1 MATLNEAGGT
11 RNAPTSSGTIYA
23 AVEVSRKSWTVALHT
38 PDAGRIGLHTVPAT
52 DTAALAGL
60 IDRAR
65 DALECGHGPRPRV
78 LCGYEAGYE
87 GFWLARRLARL
98 GVEPLVLD
106 PASLPASRKAR
117 RPKTD
122 RLDAAGMVRALMA
135 FDHGEPLAPG
145 TVRVPSV
152 EEEDR
157 RRLLRERRRL
167 VKQRTMLANSV
178 KGLLMLHGVFDLDP
192 RKRDFAERLDAAR
205 TGYGTP
211 LPPGLRAEVRRT
223 ATLLAVVEGQI
234 AEVEAERDRIVA
246 RAVAGA
252 ARGIVKRTQSG
263 ETPEGDGEK
272 RVRSGATPEDDGE
285 MRAVSGAAPVV
296 DGGTRAK
303 SGTAPEDDGEKRVRS
318 GTTSVGD
325 GGKRVR
331 SGAGPEGN
339 GEKRAR
345 FGAAPED
352 SGEPGT
358 MIARLIGLRGVGAN
372 DAVLLVREVF
382 CRGFRNRRELAGWA
396 GLAPAP
402 WASGEVVRSQGID
415 KAGPPWLRA
424 QMLQLAWRWLRHQPE
439 SALSQW
445 FRARAGTSGGRM
457 RRVFVVAL
465 ARKLLVALWRYATTG
480 LAPDGAALA

>member
-1 MATLNEAGGT
+1 M
-11 RNAPTSSGTIYA
+11 
-23 AVEVSRKSWTVALHT
+23 
-38 PDAGRIGLHTVPAT
+38 
-52 DTAALAGL
+52 
-60 IDRAR
+60 
-65 DALECGHGPRPRV
+65 
-78 LCGYEAGYE
+78 
-87 GFWLARRLARL
+87 
-98 GVEPLVLD
+98 LD

-122 RLDAAGMVRALMA
+122 RLDAAGMVRALIA
-135 FDHGEPLAPG
+135 FDRGEPLAPNP
-145 TVRVPSV
+145 VRVPSV

-192 RKRDFAERLDAAR
+192 RKRDFAARLDAAR
-205 TGYGTP
+205 TGYGMP
-211 LPPGLRAEVRRT
+211 LPPGLSAEVRRT

-234 AEVEAERDRIVA
+234 VEVEAERDRIVA

-252 ARGIVKRTQSG
+252 ARGIVERTQSG
-263 ETPEGDGEK
+263 ETPEGGGEK
-272 RVRSGATPEDDGE
+272 RVRSGATPEDDGG
-285 MRAVSGAAPVV
+285 MRVRCGAVEG
-296 DGGTRAK
+296 DGGKWAK
-303 SGTAPEDDGEKRVRS
+303 SEATPEGDGGKRVRS

-325 GGKRVR
+325 GK
-331 SGAGPEGN
+331 
-339 GEKRAR
+339 KRAR
-345 FGAAPED
+345 SGTTPED
-352 SGEPGT
+352 GGEPGT
-358 MIARLIGLRGVGAN
+358 MIARLVGLRGVGAN

-445 FRARAGTSGGRM
+445 FRARAGTSGGRV

-480 LAPDGAALA
+480 MAPDGAALA

>member
-1 MATLNEAGGT
+1 MGTTNEAGGT
-11 RNAPTSSGTIYA
+11 RNAPASIGTIYA

-38 PDAGRIGLHTVPAT
+38 PDAGRIGLHTVPAA

-135 FDHGEPLAPG
+135 FDRGEPLAPNP
-145 TVRVPSV
+145 VRVPSM

-192 RKRDFAERLDAAR
+192 RKRDFAERLDAVR

-223 ATLLAVVEGQI
+223 ATLLAVVEDQI
-234 AEVEAERDRIVA
+234 GEVESERDRIVA
-246 RAVAGA
+246 RAVSGA
-252 ARGIVKRTQSG
+252 ARAIVERTQSG
-263 ETPEGDGEK
+263 ATPEGGGEK
-272 RVRSGATPEDDGE
+272 RVRC
-285 MRAVSGAAPVV
+285 
-296 DGGTRAK
+296 
-303 SGTAPEDDGEKRVRS
+303 
-318 GTTSVGD
+318 
-325 GGKRVR
+325 
-331 SGAGPEGN
+331 
-339 GEKRAR
+339 
-345 FGAAPED
+345 GAAPED
-352 SGEPGT
+352 GGESGT
-358 MIARLIGLRGVGAN
+358 MIARLVGLRGVGAN

-402 WASGEVVRSQGID
+402 WASGETARSQGID

-445 FRARAGTSGGRM
+445 FRARAGTSGGRV

>member
-1 MATLNEAGGT
+1 MTTLNEAGEA
-11 RNAPTSSGTIYA
+11 RNASSHTIYV

-38 PDAGRIGLHTVPAT
+38 PNAGRIGLHTVPAA

-65 DALECGHGPRPRV
+65 DALECGHGLRPRV

-106 PASLPASRKAR
+106 PASLPASRKAKR
-117 RPKTD
+117 AKTD

-135 FDHGEPLAPG
+135 FDRGEPPTPG
-145 TVRVPSV
+145 TVRVPSI

-192 RKRDFAERLDAAR
+192 RKRDFAERLDAVR

-246 RAVAGA
+246 RAVAGV
-252 ARGIVKRTQSG
+252 ARGIVERTQSG

-272 RVRSGATPEDDGE
+272 
-285 MRAVSGAAPVV
+285 RAVSGAAPVV

-331 SGAGPEGN
+331 SGAGPEDD
-339 GEKRAR
+339 GE
-345 FGAAPED
+345 
-352 SGEPGT
+352 SGT
-358 MIARLIGLRGVGAN
+358 MIARLVGLRGVGAN

-445 FRARAGTSGGRM
+445 FRTRAGTSGGRM

-480 LAPDGAALA
+480 MAPDGAALA

>member
-1 MATLNEAGGT
+1 MGTLNEAGVDDA
-11 RNAPTSSGTIYA
+11 RNAAGHTIYA

-38 PDAGRIGLHTVPAT
+38 PNAGRIGLHTVPAA

-65 DALECGHGPRPRV
+65 DALERRHGLHPRV

-122 RLDAAGMVRALMA
+122 RLDAAGMLRALMA
-135 FDHGEPLAPG
+135 FDRGEPLAPG

-152 EEEDR
+152 AEEDR

-211 LPPGLRAEVRRT
+211 LPPGLRAEVRRA

-246 RAVAGA
+246 RAVSGA
-252 ARGIVKRTQSG
+252 ARGIVERTHSG
-263 ETPEGDGEK
+263 ATPEGDGEK

-296 DGGTRAK
+296 DGGMRAK

-325 GGKRVR
+325 GGKRAR
-331 SGAGPEGN
+331 SGAPPEGN

-352 SGEPGT
+352 SGELGT
-358 MIARLIGLRGVGAN
+358 MIARLVGLRGVGAN

-402 WASGEVVRSQGID
+402 WASGETARSQGID

-445 FRARAGTSGGRM
+445 FRARTGTPGGRV

-480 LAPDGAALA
+480 VAPDGAALA

>member
-1 MATLNEAGGT
+1 MATLHEAGTDGT
-11 RNAPTSSGTIYA
+11 RNAAGHTIYA

-38 PDAGRIGLHTVPAT
+38 PDAGRIGLHTVPAA
-52 DTAALAGL
+52 DIGALAGL
-60 IDRAR
+60 MDRAR
-65 DALECGHGPRPRV
+65 DALERRHGLRPRV

-87 GFWLARRLARL
+87 GFWLARRLAQL

-122 RLDAAGMVRALMA
+122 RLDAAGIVRALMA
-135 FDHGEPLAPG
+135 FDRGEPRAPG

-152 EEEDR
+152 AEEDR

-178 KGLLMLHGVFDLDP
+178 KGLLMLHGVFGLDP

-246 RAVAGA
+246 RAVCGA
-252 ARGIVKRTQSG
+252 ARAIVERTQSG
-263 ETPEGDGEK
+263 AAPM
-272 RVRSGATPEDDGE
+272 DDGG
-285 MRAVSGAAPVV
+285 M
-296 DGGTRAK
+296 
-303 SGTAPEDDGEKRVRS
+303 RVRS
-318 GTTSVGD
+318 GTTPEGD
-325 GGKRVR
+325 GGKRAR
-331 SGAGPEGN
+331 S
-339 GEKRAR
+339 
-345 FGAAPED
+345 GAAPED
-352 SGEPGT
+352 GGEPGT
-358 MIARLIGLRGVGAN
+358 MIARLVGLRGVGAN

-445 FRARAGTSGGRM
+445 FRARAGTSGSRV

-480 LAPDGAALA
+480 MAPDGAALA

>member
-1 MATLNEAGGT
+1 MATLHEAGMDGA
-11 RNAPTSSGTIYA
+11 RNAAGHTIYA
-23 AVEVSRKSWTVALHT
+23 AVEVSRKSWTVALHA
-38 PDAGRIGLHTVPAT
+38 PDAGRIGLHTVPAA

-60 IDRAR
+60 MDRAR
-65 DALECGHGPRPRV
+65 DALERRHGLRPRV

-87 GFWLARRLARL
+87 GFWLARRLAQL

-106 PASLPASRKAR
+106 PASLPASRKAKR
-117 RPKTD
+117 AKTD

-135 FDHGEPLAPG
+135 FDRGEPPAPG

-246 RAVAGA
+246 RAVCGA
-252 ARGIVKRTQSG
+252 ARAIVERTQSG
-263 ETPEGDGEK
+263 AAPGGGGEK
-272 RVRSGATPEDDGE
+272 RVRDGAVEGDGGKW
-285 MRAVSGAAPVV
+285 AKSGAAP
-296 DGGTRAK
+296 
-303 SGTAPEDDGEKRVRS
+303 E
-318 GTTSVGD
+318 GD

-331 SGAGPEGN
+331 SGTTPEGD
-339 GEKRAR
+339 GKKRAR
-345 FGAAPED
+345 SGTAPED
-352 SGEPGT
+352 EGEPGT
-358 MIARLIGLRGVGAN
+358 MIARLVGLRGVGAN
-372 DAVLLVREVF
+372 DALLLVREVF

-402 WASGEVVRSQGID
+402 WASGETARSQGID

-445 FRARAGTSGGRM
+445 FRARAGTSGGRV

-480 LAPDGAALA
+480 MAPDGAALA

>member
-1 MATLNEAGGT
+1 MGTTNEAGGT
-11 RNAPTSSGTIYA
+11 RNAPASSGTIYA

-38 PDAGRIGLHTVPAT
+38 PDAGRIGLHTVPAA

-106 PASLPASRKAR
+106 PASLPASRKAKR
-117 RPKTD
+117 AKTD

-135 FDHGEPLAPG
+135 FDRGEPLAPNP
-145 TVRVPSV
+145 VRVPSM

-192 RKRDFAERLDAAR
+192 RKRDFAERLDAVR

-223 ATLLAVVEGQI
+223 AALLAVVESQI

-252 ARGIVKRTQSG
+252 A
-263 ETPEGDGEK
+263 
-272 RVRSGATPEDDGE
+272 
-285 MRAVSGAAPVV
+285 
-296 DGGTRAK
+296 
-303 SGTAPEDDGEKRVRS
+303 
-318 GTTSVGD
+318 
-325 GGKRVR
+325 
-331 SGAGPEGN
+331 
-339 GEKRAR
+339 
-345 FGAAPED
+345 PED
-352 SGEPGT
+352 SGESGT
-358 MIARLIGLRGVGAN
+358 MIARLVGLRGVGAN

-402 WASGEVVRSQGID
+402 WASGETARSQGID

-445 FRARAGTSGGRM
+445 FRARAGTSGGRV

-480 LAPDGAALA
+480 VAPDGAALA

>member
-1 MATLNEAGGT
+1 MATTNEAGGT

-38 PDAGRIGLHTVPAT
+38 PDAGRIGLHTVPAA

-65 DALECGHGPRPRV
+65 DVLECGHGPRPRV

-106 PASLPASRKAR
+106 PASLPASRKTK

-135 FDHGEPLAPG
+135 FDRGEPLAPNP
-145 TVRVPSV
+145 VRVPSV

-192 RKRDFAERLDAAR
+192 RKRDFAERLDAVR

-223 ATLLAVVEGQI
+223 AALLAVVEGQI
-234 AEVEAERDRIVA
+234 AEVEAERDCIVA

-252 ARGIVKRTQSG
+252 ARAIVERTHSSA
-263 ETPEGDGEK
+263 
-272 RVRSGATPEDDGE
+272 VPEDDGGK
-285 MRAVSGAAPVV
+285 RVRSGAAPVV
-296 DGGTRAK
+296 DGGKRVRSEATPEDDGGMRAVSEATPEDDGGK
-303 SGTAPEDDGEKRVRS
+303 RARAGAGPEDDGES
-318 GTTSVGD
+318 
-325 GGKRVR
+325 
-331 SGAGPEGN
+331 
-339 GEKRAR
+339 
-345 FGAAPED
+345 
-352 SGEPGT
+352 GT
-358 MIARLIGLRGVGAN
+358 MIARLVGLRGVGAN

-402 WASGEVVRSQGID
+402 WASGETVRSQGID

-445 FRARAGTSGGRM
+445 FRARTGTSGGRV

>member
-1 MATLNEAGGT
+1 MATTNEAGGT

-38 PDAGRIGLHTVPAT
+38 PNTGRIGLHTVPAA

-65 DALECGHGPRPRV
+65 DALECGHGLRPRV

-135 FDHGEPLAPG
+135 FDRGEPLAPNP
-145 TVRVPSV
+145 VRVPSV

-167 VKQRTMLANSV
+167 VKQRTMLANSI

-192 RKRDFAERLDAAR
+192 RKRDFAERLDAVR

-211 LPPGLRAEVRRT
+211 LPPGLRAEVQRT

-234 AEVEAERDRIVA
+234 VEVEAERDRIVA

-252 ARGIVKRTQSG
+252 ARAIVERTH
-263 ETPEGDGEK
+263 
-272 RVRSGATPEDDGE
+272 
-285 MRAVSGAAPVV
+285 SGAAPM
-296 DGGTRAK
+296 D
-303 SGTAPEDDGEKRVRS
+303 
-318 GTTSVGD
+318 D

-331 SGAGPEGN
+331 SGAAPEDDEGKRAKSGTTLEGD
-339 GEKRAR
+339 GEKRAKS
-345 FGAAPED
+345 GAAPED
-352 SGEPGT
+352 SGESGT
-358 MIARLIGLRGVGAN
+358 MIARLVGLRGVGAN

-402 WASGEVVRSQGID
+402 WASGEVVRSQGVD

-445 FRARAGTSGGRM
+445 FRARTGTSGGRV

-480 LAPDGAALA
+480 VAPDGAALA